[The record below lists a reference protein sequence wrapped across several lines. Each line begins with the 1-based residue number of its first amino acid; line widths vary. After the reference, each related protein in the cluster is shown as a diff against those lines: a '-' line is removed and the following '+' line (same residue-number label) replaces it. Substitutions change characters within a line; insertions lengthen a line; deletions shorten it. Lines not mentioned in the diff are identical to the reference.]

1 MSARILLIDTDSQ
14 FLLETRK
21 HLSGHGYTVATAVGG
36 DEGLRRFRQ
45 FVPQL
50 VIVEI
55 LMPDA
60 DGIECL
66 LEIKRA
72 SPQTRVLAVSAGE
85 GRLTS
90 NFFLDVAR
98 KLGADGVLKKP
109 FTPEQ
114 LARAV
119 QSVLSAP
126 SATDGS

>member
-1 MSARILLIDTDSQ
+1 MSARILLIDTDSKV
-14 FLLETRK
+14 LLETRK
-21 HLSGHGYTVATAVGG
+21 RLSGHGYTVATAVGG
-36 DEGLRRFRQ
+36 DEGLRRFRE
-45 FVPQL
+45 FVPEL
-50 VIVEI
+50 VVVEI

-66 LEIKRA
+66 LAIKRD
-72 SPQTRVLAVSAGE
+72 SPQTKVLAVSAGE